1 MPLSSNLA
9 IEIMVQSEFY
19 RIVGIGDASVR
30 MTATK
35 DGMRRRE
42 CEQSGLGEGSN

>member
-9 IEIMVQSEFY
+9 IEIMVQSELD

-30 MTATK
+30 MAATERCV
-35 DGMRRRE
+35 RRRR
-42 CEQSGLGEGSN
+42 G